1 MREIVI
7 YGIAAVVSL
16 AILGYSIHM
25 LVGGLVSAESE
36 KMIIS
41 GAILAGVAAIAF
53 MARDIVRTRSRNSHN
68 R

>member
-1 MREIVI
+1 MREIAI

-16 AILGYSIHM
+16 AILAYSIHM

-36 KMIIS
+36 RMIIS
-41 GAILAGVAAIAF
+41 GAILVGISAIAV
-53 MARDIVRTRSRNSHN
+53 MARDIVRTRRKNSHD

>member
-1 MREIVI
+1 MREIAI

-16 AILGYSIHM
+16 AILAYSIHM

-36 KMIIS
+36 RMIIS
-41 GAILAGVAAIAF
+41 GAVLVGISAIAV
-53 MARDIVRTRSRNSHN
+53 MARDIVRTRRKNSHD